1 MLDKKGSF
9 LVVLLVSLFQ
19 LASGQVAN
27 SPFSSFGI
35 GDLYGNSLAQNQG
48 MGGIGISNP
57 SSWYVN
63 NQNPALLINNY
74 VTTFHGGMMI
84 ENRTIKDGTSSLQ
97 NTNGNLNY
105 LVMAFPIKPGRWT
118 TSIGLTPYSG
128 VNYKLTVIE
137 PVDGSLTSTVQTS
150 RTGTGGINQLS
161 WANGVKINKY
171 AAVGVRANYLFSSI
185 NNQEEAKLPQTIY
198 TPFLEERNYVS
209 DISFSTGLYLHKD
222 SISKKNYQVNIG
234 VIYDLQTTV
243 GTRRTI
249 RLDTRSAVNGSIVDS
264 TTLVNNQASSIVLPQ
279 TLGFGISFGRP
290 TRWMIGADVSYL
302 DYQQF
307 RGFTGQAIDT
317 RTGVKSAFGI
327 EIMPDQTGV
336 SSYLRRMTY
345 RAGLSY
351 DQYPYLVAGNQV
363 NDFGVNFGV
372 SLPVARISTIDF
384 SVKIGS
390 RGSIVK
396 NTIEENYFK
405 IYLGMTF
412 NDNWFIKRKFD

>member
-1 MLDKKGSF
+1 MLHKKGIF
-9 LVVLLVSLFQ
+9 LIVLLLSLFQ
-19 LASGQVAN
+19 LASAQVAN

-222 SISKKNYQVNIG
+222 SITKKNYQVNIG

-249 RLDTRSAVNGSIVDS
+249 RLDTRSAINGSIVDS

-279 TLGFGISFGRP
+279 TLGVGLSFGRP
-290 TRWMIGADVSYL
+290 THWMIGADVSYL

-307 RGFTGQAIDT
+307 RGFTGQATDT
-317 RTGVKSAFGI
+317 RTGIRSAFGI

>member
-1 MLDKKGSF
+1 MLHKKGIF
-9 LVVLLVSLFQ
+9 LVVLLLSLFQ
-19 LASGQVAN
+19 LASAQIAN

-84 ENRTIKDGTSSLQ
+84 ENRTIKDGTASLQ

-137 PVDGSLTSTVQTS
+137 PVDGSLTSTVQTR

-185 NNQEEAKLPQTIY
+185 NNQEETKLPQTIY
-198 TPFLEERNYVS
+198 APYLEERNYVS

-222 SISKKNYQVNIG
+222 SLSKKNYQVNIG

-249 RLDTRSAVNGSIVDS
+249 RLDTRSAINGSIVDS
-264 TTLVNNQASSIVLPQ
+264 TTLVSNEVGSIVLPQ

-307 RGFTGQAIDT
+307 RGFTGQTTDT
-317 RTGVKSAFGI
+317 RTGVKSAFGL

-351 DQYPYLVAGNQV
+351 DQYPYLVASNQV
-363 NDFGVNFGV
+363 NDFGVNFGI

>member
-1 MLDKKGSF
+1 MLYKKRIF
-9 LVVLLVSLFQ
+9 LVILLISLLQ
-19 LASGQVAN
+19 LAFGQVAN

-35 GDLYGNSLAQNQG
+35 GDLYGNSLAQHQG

-74 VTTFHGGMMI
+74 VTTFHGGMLI
-84 ENRTIKDGTSSLQ
+84 ENRTIKDGISSLQ

-105 LVMAFPIKPGRWT
+105 LVMAFPVKPGRWT
-118 TSIGLTPYSG
+118 TSIGLTPYSS

-137 PVDGSLTSTVQTS
+137 PDERSVTSYSQKIIK
-150 RTGTGGINQLS
+150 GTGGINQLS

-171 AAVGVRANYLFSSI
+171 AAIGVRANYLFSSVVDQ
-185 NNQEEAKLPQTIY
+185 QEARSPRAIY
-198 TPFLEERNYVS
+198 YGYLEERNFVN
-209 DISFSTGLYLHKD
+209 DISFSTGLYLHRD
-222 SISKKNYQVNIG
+222 SLTKKNYQLNVG

-243 GTRRTI
+243 STRRTV
-249 RLDTRSAVNGSIVDS
+249 RLDTRSAINESIIDS
-264 TTLVNNQASSIVLPQ
+264 VTLINNEPSSFVLPQ

-290 TRWMIGADVSYL
+290 THWMVGADVSYL

-307 RGFTGQAIDT
+307 KSFGGINTNT
-317 RTGVKSAFGI
+317 RTGVKSAIGL
-327 EIMPDQTGV
+327 EVMPDQTGV
-336 SSYLRRMTY
+336 SGYLRRMTY

-390 RGSIVK
+390 RGSIQK

>member
-1 MLDKKGSF
+1 MLHKKGNF
-9 LVVLLVSLFQ
+9 LVVLLLSLFQ

-74 VTTFHGGMMI
+74 VTTFHGGMFI

-128 VNYKLTVIE
+128 VNYKLTVVE
-137 PVDGSLTSTVQTS
+137 PVEGSLSSTVQTS

-171 AAVGVRANYLFSSI
+171 AALGVRANYLFSSVVT
-185 NNQEEAKLPQTIY
+185 QEEARLPQTIFA
-198 TPFLEERNYVS
+198 PFLEERNYVS
-209 DISFSTGLYLHKD
+209 DFSFSTGLYLHKD
-222 SISKKNYQVNIG
+222 SIGKKNYQLNFG
-234 VIYDLQTTV
+234 AIYDLQTTV
-243 GTRRTI
+243 GTRKTV
-249 RLDTRSAVNGSIVDS
+249 RLDTRSVVNGSIVDS
-264 TTLVNNQASSIVLPQ
+264 TTLINNEPSSFVLPQ

-290 TRWMIGADVSYL
+290 SRWMVGADVSYL

-307 RGFTGQAIDT
+307 KSFGGRATDT
-317 RTGVKSAFGI
+317 RTGTKSAIGL
-327 EIMPDQTGV
+327 EVMPDQTGV

>member
-1 MLDKKGSF
+1 
-9 LVVLLVSLFQ
+9 
-19 LASGQVAN
+19 
-27 SPFSSFGI
+27 
-35 GDLYGNSLAQNQG
+35 
-48 MGGIGISNP
+48 
-57 SSWYVN
+57 
-63 NQNPALLINNY
+63 
-74 VTTFHGGMMI
+74 MI

-128 VNYKLTVIE
+128 VNYKLNVIE
-137 PVDGSLTSTVQTS
+137 PDEGSLSTNSQKIIK
-150 RTGTGGINQLS
+150 GTGGINQLS
-161 WANGVKINKY
+161 WANGIKINKY
-171 AAVGVRANYLFSSI
+171 AAIGVRANYLFSSI
-185 NNQEEAKLPQTIY
+185 IDQQEARSQGSIFY
-198 TPFLEERNYVS
+198 SFLEERNFVN
-209 DISFSTGLYLHKD
+209 DLSFSTGLYLHKD
-222 SISKKNYQVNIG
+222 SIGKKNYQLNFG
-234 VIYDLQTTV
+234 MIYDLQTTV
-243 GTRRTI
+243 GTRRTV
-249 RLDTRSAVNGSIVDS
+249 RLDTRSAINETIVDS
-264 TTLVNNQASSIVLPQ
+264 VTLVNNQPSSFVLPQ

-290 TRWMIGADVSYL
+290 TRWMVGADVSYL

-307 RGFTGQAIDT
+307 KSFGGRATDT
-317 RTGVKSAFGI
+317 RTGVKSAIGL
-327 EIMPDQTGV
+327 EVMPDQTGV

>member
-1 MLDKKGSF
+1 MLHKKGIF
-9 LVVLLVSLFQ
+9 LVVLLLSLFQ
-19 LASGQVAN
+19 LTSAQVAN

-105 LVMAFPIKPGRWT
+105 LLMAFPIKPGRWT

-222 SISKKNYQVNIG
+222 SLSKKNYQVNIG

-249 RLDTRSAVNGSIVDS
+249 RLDTRSAINGSIVDS

-279 TLGFGISFGRP
+279 TLGVGLSFGRP
-290 TRWMIGADVSYL
+290 THWMIGADVSYL

-307 RGFTGQAIDT
+307 RGFTGQATDT
-317 RTGVKSAFGI
+317 RTGIKSAFGL
-327 EIMPDQTGV
+327 EIMPNQTGV